1 MTVLLVATHNPGKV
15 REYARLLRDLPVRL
29 TFLDE
34 VGITEAVPET
44 GATFEENAVLKA
56 RAYAR
61 RTGLLTL
68 ADDSGLEVDA
78 LGGAPGVHSARY
90 AGPNATDMDRIR
102 KLLDALAGVPL
113 ERRTARF
120 RCVIAV
126 ATPEGEVI
134 TAEGTV
140 EGYIAEAP
148 RGSHGFGYDPIFY
161 LPERDRTMA
170 ELPPEEKNRLSH
182 RARAA
187 EAIKPH
193 LRALLSRK
201 GPGYNDITRHEVPGN
216 RGEPSG
222 NA

>member
-1 MTVLLVATHNPGKV
+1 MTVLLVATHNRGKV
-15 REYARLLRDLPVRL
+15 REYAQLLKDLPVHL

-34 VGITEAVPET
+34 VGITQEVPET
-44 GATFEENAVLKA
+44 GSTFEENAVLKA

-61 RTGLLTL
+61 ESGLLTL

-90 AGPNATDMDRIR
+90 AGPNATDADRIH
-102 KLLDALAGVPL
+102 KLLKALAGVPP
-113 ERRTARF
+113 EQRNARF

-134 TAEGTV
+134 TAEGIV
-140 EGYIAEAP
+140 EGRITDVP
-148 RGSHGFGYDPIFY
+148 RGTYGFGYDPVFY
-161 LPERDRTMA
+161 LPELGKTMA

-187 EAIKPH
+187 QAIKPH
-193 LRALLSRK
+193 LRALLSRRRA
-201 GPGYNDITRHEVPGN
+201 GYNDTDGATPFR
-216 RGEPSG
+216 
-222 NA
+222 